1 METFEVMA
9 INKKYFQEVILLE
22 THILQLN
29 RAIIGTFSKKVSVIG
44 D

>member
-9 INKKYFQEVILLE
+9 INKKYFQEVILLG

-29 RAIIGTFSKKVSVIG
+29 RALIGTFSKKVSVIG